1 MKLIFFK
8 TFFIEFFDFD
18 KEGPNSLIVWGDDD
32 VFVIEDDFKG
42 SNFLVFF
49 EDENL
54 LFFELFF
61 PLFVIVAVF
70 ADLKIEFR
78 FDLIYFLFQFGNK
91 FFEVKDM
98 MVFLA
103 DFDEGILFL
112 VFELLNDFLEFL
124 DFVLE
129 VDLLL
134 LGVLVVFGFE
144 VFDFKFVVILFLD
157 KSFD

>member
-1 MKLIFFK
+1 
-8 TFFIEFFDFD
+8 
-18 KEGPNSLIVWGDDD
+18 
-32 VFVIEDDFKG
+32 
-42 SNFLVFF
+42 
-49 EDENL
+49 
-54 LFFELFF
+54 
-61 PLFVIVAVF
+61 VF